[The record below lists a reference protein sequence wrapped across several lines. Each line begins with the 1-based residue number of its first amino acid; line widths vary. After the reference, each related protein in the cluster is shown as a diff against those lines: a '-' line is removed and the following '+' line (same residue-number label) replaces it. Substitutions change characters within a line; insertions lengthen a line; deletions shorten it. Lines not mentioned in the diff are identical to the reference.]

1 MSQASEVRTIATIK
15 NTFVEF
21 VDEDDSPAA
30 GGAMV
35 RASSCPCIRAHCAA
49 LDDDGA
55 YSEDDSSACPRL
67 SSLGSWADAT
77 DDAIE
82 AEEEDG
88 SSCCASADLMPW
100 SRSVSPGEGAT
111 EEKPLGT
118 GPALAQALAGGRTPL
133 SSKASAFS
141 AFVPTP
147 LSSRASAFV
156 PGLGVCEQPGC
167 SSVQAS
173 ALGST
178 HAPIDL
184 RATTV
189 LMRNLPPDLTR
200 AALIKEM
207 KRKGFAGRY
216 GVVHLPLEGRS
227 NRSLGYAYV
236 NLVTLWRNGS
246 SPTPSTASR
255 TGPSR
260 GPRAAPLPGARRRA
274 PPRRRLAAR
283 RRRRR
288 RPSSRAPP
296 ASGPR
301 AGAGGRE
308 ASCAGFDRGPRRTR
322 EEDRVSFWRSAWS
335 YCVGA

>member
-1 MSQASEVRTIATIK
+1 MAHVTEVRAIIK
-15 NTFVEF
+15 NTFLEF
-21 VDEDDSPAA
+21 IGGEAPAVADS
-30 GGAMV
+30 GRC
-35 RASSCPCIRAHCAA
+35 RANSCPCIREREAPI
-49 LDDDGA
+49 DDG
-55 YSEDDSSACPRL
+55 YSEGDSSACPKL
-67 SSLGSWADAT
+67 SSLGSWADISET
-77 DDAIE
+77 
-82 AEEEDG
+82 EEEDCF
-88 SSCCASADLMPW
+88 SCCASTDLKFW
-100 SRSVSPGEGAT
+100 SPSGAEDKTPSKTGHALVQLPGSN
-111 EEKPLGT
+111 
-118 GPALAQALAGGRTPL
+118 RTPL

-236 NLVTLWRNGS
+236 NLVTLEQKRLFTDAFHGFKDWPVPWSKSCSIAGSQAQGASEAAPGS
-246 SPTPSTASR
+246 STKKKKKALLAGST
-255 TGPSR
+255 GEWPK
-260 GPRAAPLPGARRRA
+260 G
-274 PPRRRLAAR
+274 R
-283 RRRRR
+283 RRR
-288 RPSSRAPP
+288 
-296 ASGPR
+296 
-301 AGAGGRE
+301 
-308 ASCAGFDRGPRRTR
+308 
-322 EEDRVSFWRSAWS
+322 
-335 YCVGA
+335 

>member
-111 EEKPLGT
+111 EEKPLGM

-236 NLVTLWRNGS
+236 NLVTLEQKRLFTDAFHGFKDWPVPWSKSCSIAGSQAQGASEAAPGS
-246 SPTPSTASR
+246 STKKKKKALLAGST
-255 TGPSR
+255 GEWPK
-260 GPRAAPLPGARRRA
+260 G
-274 PPRRRLAAR
+274 R
-283 RRRRR
+283 RRR
-288 RPSSRAPP
+288 
-296 ASGPR
+296 
-301 AGAGGRE
+301 
-308 ASCAGFDRGPRRTR
+308 
-322 EEDRVSFWRSAWS
+322 
-335 YCVGA
+335 